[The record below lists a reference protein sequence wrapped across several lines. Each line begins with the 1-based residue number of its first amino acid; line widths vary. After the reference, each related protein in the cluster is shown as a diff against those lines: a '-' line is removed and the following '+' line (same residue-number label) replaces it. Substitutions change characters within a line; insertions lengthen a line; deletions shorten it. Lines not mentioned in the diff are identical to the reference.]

1 MTRRMRMPVQQI
13 AVGDAGS
20 VTTQRVGVF
29 LKWGVSAAQAPRR
42 RPVGR
47 VQSGAHPEYVTG
59 SFTSR
64 SDDRKDTMRVLVTG
78 AQGKVGSAVVAAVTA
93 EGHDV
98 SATDVG
104 RHSFDRPEPG
114 EPAYQQAD
122 LTSAGDAFAVVRGHD
137 AVVHAAALPEPTH
150 NPPHVI
156 FQNNVMATFNVLE
169 AAVRFGVGR
178 FVNLSSETAPG
189 FFFPERPFLPDYV
202 PVDEA
207 HPLRPQDPY
216 ALSKQF
222 SELMMDAAVRRS
234 DIRCISIRPSWVQHA
249 GNYERNLGPQVR
261 DESVLSPNLWSY
273 VDVLDLADAIVLAAE
288 SDLPGHEVFYIASP
302 DNVGGRDFAALVRK
316 YYGDAIEV
324 RALPRVDASGITCA
338 KAERMLGYQPK
349 RSWRDYLDESGHSR

>member
-1 MTRRMRMPVQQI
+1 
-13 AVGDAGS
+13 
-20 VTTQRVGVF
+20 
-29 LKWGVSAAQAPRR
+29 
-42 RPVGR
+42 
-47 VQSGAHPEYVTG
+47 
-59 SFTSR
+59 
-64 SDDRKDTMRVLVTG
+64 
-78 AQGKVGSAVVAAVTA
+78 
-93 EGHDV
+93 
-98 SATDVG
+98 
-104 RHSFDRPEPG
+104 
-114 EPAYQQAD
+114 
-122 LTSAGDAFAVVRGHD
+122 VRGHD

-150 NPPHVI
+150 NPPHVV